1 MDWKPINQYVADDE
15 QCEQYENRRQDA
27 MNRVICGAARDYQG
41 KTARLPGKEAKEDM
55 LSLQGT
61 TQLSAMSYHHKN
73 VKPKNQKNG
82 ISNNKQHSSRS
93 KTTGKYKDFTAM

>member
-1 MDWKPINQYVADDE
+1 MSDLSHPEITNGAFMK
-15 QCEQYENRRQDA
+15 NRCMPKLSTKGPSSRFS
-27 MNRVICGAARDYQG
+27 
-41 KTARLPGKEAKEDM
+41 EAKEDM